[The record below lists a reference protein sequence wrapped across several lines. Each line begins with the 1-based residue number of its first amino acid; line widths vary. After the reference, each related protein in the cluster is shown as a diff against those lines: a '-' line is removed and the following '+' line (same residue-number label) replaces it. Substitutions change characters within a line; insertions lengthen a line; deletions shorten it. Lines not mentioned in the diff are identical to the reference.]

1 MKLPEHFEE
10 IFRDLMDPDEYAL
23 FRKSFDDGRIN
34 GLRLNTLK
42 TNPASFEKLFEG
54 KLTPI
59 PWIAEGYY
67 YEDSAPGKHPYYHA
81 GLYYIQEPSAMMPAQ
96 ALSPRPGERVLDLC
110 AAPGGKT
117 THLACLMKNSGLIVS
132 NDISPK
138 RVKALVKNIELMGIT
153 NTLVVNETPER
164 LTRVFPEYFD
174 RILLDV
180 PCSGEGMFR
189 KDWEAIRSYSRY
201 KSSEC
206 VAMQKEI
213 FDRAYAMLKPGGIIV
228 YSTCTFNPDEN
239 ERNMAYFAKE
249 YNIEPQLIRDY
260 PGWERSR
267 GEWSGDDSELFSRGL
282 RLWPHKA
289 RGEGHFVFC
298 LKKPGTPAGTVAG
311 SDMLLERRSSEGQSC
326 ETGPYTGEY
335 TPGEASWTSIDAQQA
350 LEAFRAFEQ
359 ENLNTCLDG
368 VFHVKGSSLF
378 RLPPALPEVPG
389 LRWEKAGF
397 YLGEYAK
404 GRFEPSA
411 SLAMA
416 LNAGD
421 FRRVVNLAALD
432 HGVIRYL
439 KGETLIHDGE
449 KGYTAVCV
457 DGFPLGWAKQDGG
470 AMKNLYP
477 KGWRMQ

>member
-1 MKLPEHFEE
+1 MNA
-10 IFRDLMDPDEYAL
+10 DEYAL

-42 TNPASFEKLFEG
+42 IDSACFVKLFEG

-59 PWIAEGYY
+59 PWIKEGYY
-67 YEDSAPGKHPYYHA
+67 YEESAPGKHPYYHA

-96 ALSPRPGERVLDLC
+96 VLSPVPGERVLDLC

-117 THLACLMKNSGLIVS
+117 THLSCLMKNSGLVVS

-153 NTLVVNETPER
+153 NTLVVNETPDR
-164 LTRVFPEYFD
+164 LASVFPEYFD
-174 RILLDV
+174 RVLLDV

-189 KDWEAIRSYSRY
+189 KDWGAIRSYSRY
-201 KSSEC
+201 KSLEC
-206 VAMQKEI
+206 VSLQREI
-213 FDRAYAMLKPGGIIV
+213 FDKAFVMLRPGGIIV

-249 YNIEPQLIRDY
+249 YNIEPLPIRDY

-267 GEWSGDDSELFSRGL
+267 GEWSGDLSETFSRGL

-298 LKKPGTPAGTVAG
+298 LKKPGIPPDKENHGDAP
-311 SDMLLERRSSEGQSC
+311 REGQPCQERLTEGKSR
-326 ETGPYTGEY
+326 ETTPNANEH
-335 TPGEASWTSIDAQQA
+335 TPGKTSWTSIDARRA
-350 LEAFRAFEQ
+350 LEVFRAFERD
-359 ENLNTCLDG
+359 NLNTFMDG
-368 VFHVKGSSLF
+368 VFHIKGSSLL
-378 RLPPALPEVPG
+378 RLPPALPEVPD
-389 LRWEKAGF
+389 LRWEKAGL

-416 LNAGD
+416 LKMSD
-421 FRRVVNLAALD
+421 FRRVLNLTSRD

-449 KGYTAVCV
+449 KGYMAICV
-457 DGFPLGWAKQDGG
+457 DGFPLGWGKQDGG
-470 AMKNLYP
+470 TLKNLYP

>member
-1 MKLPEHFEE
+1 MKLPEHFEKT
-10 IFRDLMDPDEYAL
+10 FRDLMDPGEYEL
-23 FRKSFDDGRIN
+23 FIKSFDGERAG
-34 GLRLNTLK
+34 GLRVNTLK
-42 TNPASFEKLFEG
+42 IDPASFVKLFGEN
-54 KLTPI
+54 LVPI

-67 YEDSAPGKHPYYHA
+67 YDDSVPGKHPYYHA

-96 ALSPRPGERVLDLC
+96 ALSPGPGERVLDLC

-138 RVKALVKNIELMGIT
+138 RIKALIKNIELMGIT
-153 NTLVVNETPER
+153 NALVANETPDR
-164 LTRVFPEYFD
+164 LARIFQEYFD

-189 KDWEAIRSYSRY
+189 KDREAVRSYSRY
-201 KSSEC
+201 KSSQC
-206 VAMQKEI
+206 VAMQRDI
-213 FDRAYAMLKPGGIIV
+213 FDKAYGMLRPGGIIV

-249 YNIEPQLIRDY
+249 YNLEPLPVGDY
-260 PGWERSR
+260 PGWDRSR
-267 GEWSGDDSELFSRGL
+267 GEWSGDDIEAFSRGI

-298 LKKPGTPAGTVAG
+298 LKKPGEKTA
-311 SDMLLERRSSEGQSC
+311 EGKPREPGRDDEGYTSG
-326 ETGPYTGEY
+326 ET
-335 TPGEASWTSIDAQQA
+335 SWTSIDAREA
-350 LEAFRAFEQ
+350 LEAFRAFER
-359 ENLNTCLDG
+359 ENLNTFLDG
-368 VFHVKGSSLF
+368 VFHVKGGSLF
-378 RLPPALPEVPG
+378 RLPPALPEVPD
-389 LRWEKAGF
+389 LKWEKAGL

-411 SLAMA
+411 SLAIA
-416 LNAGD
+416 LKKGD
-421 FRRVVNLAALD
+421 FKRILD
-432 HGVIRYL
+432 LDSDDGRVIRYI
-439 KGETLIHDGE
+439 KGETLIHEGE

-457 DGFPLGWAKQDGG
+457 DGFPLGWAKQEGSSL
-470 AMKNLYP
+470 KNLYP